1 MPSDAQDAIGSIPRR
16 LRGAMRLSQKTCLR
30 SAYRIFGLLPVS
42 ISMHIGIGIKRDMF
56 LKRARLRG
64 FLAGGR
70 RLRC

>member
-30 SAYRIFGLLPVS
+30 SAYRIFGLLP
-42 ISMHIGIGIKRDMF
+42 ILIFMHIEIGIKRDMF
-56 LKRARLRG
+56 LGRARLRG